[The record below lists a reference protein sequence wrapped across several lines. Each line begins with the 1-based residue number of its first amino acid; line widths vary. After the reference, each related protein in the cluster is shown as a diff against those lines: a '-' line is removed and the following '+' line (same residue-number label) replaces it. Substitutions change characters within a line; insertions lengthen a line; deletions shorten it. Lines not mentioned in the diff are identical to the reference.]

1 VFSSPVFRPYENSA
15 DITSSQNISNL
26 HPAIRMM
33 FTELNQLC
41 TLMASMSESDCGK
54 DTLNSFNKKLDIA
67 EQRMFRLTHC
77 DAGDVNSP
85 RESLYKIRAYAI
97 AGTTFLYLYLRN
109 ITPSSTAL
117 DYFPSHLQDSLSD
130 GNVIDNAEV
139 FPPEVLLWVLFM
151 GGIASEDR
159 VQRPWFRER
168 ASKVCA
174 TLAVESWPVARQI
187 LIRFPFTGSDC
198 TSHCRGFWSELT

>member
-1 VFSSPVFRPYENSA
+1 
-15 DITSSQNISNL
+15 
-26 HPAIRMM
+26 MM

-41 TLMASMSESDCGK
+41 TLMTSLSESDYGK
-54 DTLNSFNKKLDIA
+54 DTLNSFNRKLDIA

-77 DAGDVNSP
+77 DAGDINSP
-85 RESLYKIRAYAI
+85 RETFYKMRAYAI

-109 ITPSSTAL
+109 IPPSSTAL
-117 DYFPSHLQDSLSD
+117 DYFPSHLQDALSD
-130 GNVIDNAEV
+130 GNVIDNAEI

-187 LIRFPFTGSDC
+187 LMRFPFTGSDC
-198 TSHCRGFWSELT
+198 ASHGRGFWSELT